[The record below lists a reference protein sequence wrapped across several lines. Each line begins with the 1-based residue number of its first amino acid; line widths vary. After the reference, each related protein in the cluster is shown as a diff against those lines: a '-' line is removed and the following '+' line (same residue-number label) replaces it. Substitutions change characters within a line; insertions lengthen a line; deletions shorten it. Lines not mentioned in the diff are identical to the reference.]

1 MTRPSLPR
9 LALGAALATA
19 LLSGA
24 LVAAS
29 TSTSASAATARDV
42 AALLPRAPHP
52 RPAMT
57 KLDPAE
63 LAIDGQV
70 VDDHGQPVPD
80 VHVQV
85 GAGADAR
92 DVVTDGGGR
101 FAVTALRDGRYS
113 VAVQERVAGRP
124 SGVVRHGAARVE
136 IVVPAPTSH
145 GVQLVVRRVGAIA
158 WSRHVPPPARDV
170 VTHASVSL
178 VPGAP

>member
-1 MTRPSLPR
+1 MTRPSRPR

-29 TSTSASAATARDV
+29 TSASAPTDRDV
-42 AALLPRAPHP
+42 PALVPRAPLS
-52 RPAMT
+52 RPATT

-70 VDDHGQPVPD
+70 VDDRGQPVPD

-113 VAVQERVAGRP
+113 VAVQDLVSGQP
-124 SGVVRHGAARVE
+124 SGVVHHGAARVA

-158 WSRHVPPPARDV
+158 WSRHVPPPARDI